1 MKKRLQLTALTDT
14 DETASDTEIRRS
26 SFYHFSFLF
35 LPPLF
40 FSFHFFVIFILAS
53 VRSLVPRMDA
63 GSSKR
68 FVPKHE
74 RGKTHRYRAYRA
86 WWWRK
91 NGIPRTL
98 CATNFRLPL
107 DRPPPAVSSSRSI
120 DRLYSSSYC
129 RETAAPGSFSS
140 PTTFMNRYHISS
152 IHHIYIHICIHAY
165 TSQNIRRM
173 KII

>member
-120 DRLYSSSYC
+120 DRPYSSSLLSRNC
-129 RETAAPGSFSS
+129 CPWIFFFSNDFHES
-140 PTTFMNRYHISS
+140 ISHFIDPS
-152 IHHIYIHICIHAY
+152 YIHTHMH
-165 TSQNIRRM
+165 THR
-173 KII
+173 

>member
-35 LPPLF
+35 LPPLSFLF
-40 FSFHFFVIFILAS
+40 FSFFRYFY
-53 VRSLVPRMDA
+53 PRFGSFARAKNDA

-140 PTTFMNRYHISS
+140 PTTFMNRYRISS
-152 IHHIYIHICIHAY
+152 IHHIYIY
-165 TSQNIRRM
+165 TYMHTRC
-173 KII
+173 KIFEE